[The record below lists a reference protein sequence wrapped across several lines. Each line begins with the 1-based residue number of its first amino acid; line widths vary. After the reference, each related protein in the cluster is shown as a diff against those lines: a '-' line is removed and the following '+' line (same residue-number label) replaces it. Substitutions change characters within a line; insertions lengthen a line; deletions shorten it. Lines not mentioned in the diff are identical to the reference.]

1 MKRIASCFY
10 LWIPIQ
16 TDDNSIKEMISDAM
30 RLESAISRMT
40 RGEITPDELL
50 QIAETNPMIPSIDQ
64 YIDEIEENLAEIE
77 SDTPLMS
84 WT

>member
-1 MKRIASCFY
+1 MRQIARCFF

-30 RLESAISRMT
+30 QLESAISRMT

-64 YIDEIEENLAEIE
+64 YIEEVEENLKEVENNFQLI
-77 SDTPLMS
+77 L
-84 WT
+84 